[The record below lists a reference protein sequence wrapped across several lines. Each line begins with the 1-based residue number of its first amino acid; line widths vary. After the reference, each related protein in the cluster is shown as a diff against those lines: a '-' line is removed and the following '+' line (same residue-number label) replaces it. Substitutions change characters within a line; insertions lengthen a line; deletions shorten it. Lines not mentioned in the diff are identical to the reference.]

1 MKWDGDLGLYENFH
15 KEVHEFEDGCELVTL
30 HISVDTEMFYN
41 LTQLFLPQRNSKKR
55 KIMYKSIKHIPKTI
69 SFMISNKGV
78 EDCEAVL
85 MKAGGKEI

>member
-1 MKWDGDLGLYENFH
+1 MCNSLIFIN
-15 KEVHEFEDGCELVTL
+15 TL
-30 HISVDTEMFYN
+30 FIIKSKIRIESKSQRVDTEMFYN